1 MKRDAGVFPFD
12 LSRAEL
18 HWLAGA
24 FGIASLPLPPS
35 GDAPSGLSPSQME
48 ARQKNGHASLLTRG
62 LIRPSPGFGW
72 QVERL
77 PAALLQWISSAPS
90 LLRLE
95 RIPKDGAA
103 QRIHLFTAGDQGLS
117 LEMDDDTAR
126 FVIFQTRRLLQESA
140 VRWLAL
146 PAGAK
151 KSTTAHD
158 LPQPITFLPTTWK
171 DSQLAS
177 RILKEQGMNTKTAK
191 STLAWAVSLEWV
203 TALSKVKLEGQRNV
217 LANQFVLCGNAKS
230 IWGGRDERTKV
241 SFVHIAEKKI
251 NATIGEML

>member
-1 MKRDAGVFPFD
+1 MNAGAYPFE
-12 LSRAEL
+12 LSLAEL

-24 FGIASLPLPPS
+24 FGISSLPLPRETF
-35 GDAPSGLSPSQME
+35 DGLTPPQLE
-48 ARQKNGHASLLTRG
+48 ERQKNGHASLLTRG

-158 LPQPITFLPTTWK
+158 LPQPFTFLPTAWN
-171 DSQLAS
+171 DPALAA
-177 RILKEQGMNTKTAK
+177 RILKERGVNAKTAQ
-191 STLAWAVSLEWV
+191 STLTWAVSLEWV
-203 TALSKVKLEGQRNV
+203 IALSKVKLEGQRNV
-217 LANQFVLCGNAKS
+217 IASQFVLCGNAKS

-241 SFVHIAEKKI
+241 SFVHIAEKTI

>member
-1 MKRDAGVFPFD
+1 MNAGAAYPFE
-12 LSRAEL
+12 LSLAEL

-24 FGIASLPLPPS
+24 FGISSLPLPRETF
-35 GDAPSGLSPSQME
+35 DGLTPPQLE
-48 ARQKNGHASLLTRG
+48 ERQKTGHASLLTRG

-103 QRIHLFTAGDQGLS
+103 QNLHLFTADDQGLS
-117 LEMDDDTAR
+117 LEMDGDTAR
-126 FVIFQTRRLLQESA
+126 FVIYESLPILRDSA
-140 VRWLAL
+140 MRWLAL
-146 PAGAK
+146 PAKIK
-151 KSTTAHD
+151 KSAITHD
-158 LPQPITFLPTTWK
+158 LPQPLTFLPTAWN
-171 DSQLAS
+171 DPALAAH
-177 RILKEQGMNTKTAK
+177 ILRERGANAKTIK

-203 TALSKVKLEGQRNV
+203 AALSEVKLEGQRNV

-230 IWGGRDERTKV
+230 IWGGRDEQTKV
-241 SFVHIAEKKI
+241 SFVHIVEKTI